1 MQKAKYFGWEFKS
14 ALTTAIYKIAADLG
28 LDRVYV
34 TFKDEIPTAAINRHG
49 QIYITNIADD
59 AVLTRFDLERFV
71 GFAFHELLHRKFTN
85 FSAIDSSKVHYLVHL
100 HNGLEDA
107 YIENRAIAEKL
118 TGNAEPLLRNL
129 IDNMAREGLAEVTDW
144 AHPAQYPFALAVY
157 ARKHA
162 TVKVPLA
169 KGLQPIF
176 DEACLRLNGCR
187 STENTWEL
195 AEWVFDQLRQL
206 GQPQQPEQA
215 KQDAKQDQ
223 SGADQSNQDAPSN
236 ASDGPTSP
244 DQGQGE
250 GDTPTED
257 KNASDVGE
265 ARSPVKAERMTP
277 KGKVSTIYK
286 PRSTEPKADVPE
298 GARQAGSVSNWAMA
312 KDGHHIGATKR
323 WTINF

>member
-1 MQKAKYFGWEFKS
+1 MHKAKYFGWEFKS

-28 LDRVYV
+28 LERVYV
-34 TFKDEIPTAAINRHG
+34 TFKDEIPTAAIDRHG

-71 GFAFHELLHRKFTN
+71 GYAFHELLHRKFTN

-162 TVKVPLA
+162 TVKVPVA
-169 KGLQPIF
+169 EGLQPIF
-176 DEACLRLNGCR
+176 AEAVRRLNACDN
-187 STENTWEL
+187 SWQTLDVAT
-195 AEWVFDQLRQL
+195 WVFDKLTQI
-206 GQPQQPEQA
+206 QPPNINPNPE
-215 KQDAKQDQ
+215 
-223 SGADQSNQDAPSN
+223 
-236 ASDGPTSP
+236 PTKGKDKGDNP
-244 DQGQGE
+244 TD
-250 GDTPTED
+250 GDTPTDGDED
-257 KNASDVGE
+257 GTGSPSDDPTGGDQEGGAPTPPTNPAKPPISRGQPVE
-265 ARSPVKAERMTP
+265 ARKVEPDTKA
-277 KGKVSTIYK
+277 
-286 PRSTEPKADVPE
+286 PE
-298 GARQAGSVSNWAMA
+298 GAETGGTYWTGS
-312 KDGHHIGATKR
+312 ITKKEKHTR
-323 WTINF
+323 PHADPVFPINF